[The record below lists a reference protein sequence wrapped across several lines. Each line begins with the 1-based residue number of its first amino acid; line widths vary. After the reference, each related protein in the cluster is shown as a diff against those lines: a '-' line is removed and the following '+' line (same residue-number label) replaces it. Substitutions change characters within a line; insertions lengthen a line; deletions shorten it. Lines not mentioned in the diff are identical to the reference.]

1 MKKILVYGY
10 GNPGRQDDG
19 MGVILAEMLEQW
31 AIENGYTN
39 IEVETNYQLNI
50 EDSDIISDKDFV
62 LFVDASMEQIE
73 DIIYTKVTPDNSS
86 IEFTMHAVS
95 TSFILDMCNKLYGKS
110 PETYLLHIKGYEWE
124 LAEGITEKALVNF
137 EKALEFSKMKIKEQL
152 ELN

>member
-19 MGVILAEMLEQW
+19 MGVILAEMIEQW
-31 AIENGYTN
+31 AKENGYVN

-95 TSFILDMCNKLYGKS
+95 TSFILDMSNKLYGKS

-137 EKALEFSKMKIKEQL
+137 DKALEFAKMKITEQL

>member
-1 MKKILVYGY
+1 MKKILIYGY

-19 MGVILAEMLEQW
+19 MGVILAEMIEQW
-31 AIENGYTN
+31 AKEKGYAN

-62 LFVDASMEQIE
+62 LFIDASMEQIE

-137 EKALEFSKMKIKEQL
+137 EKALEFSKIKITEQL

>member
-19 MGVILAEMLEQW
+19 IGVLLADKLEQW
-31 AIENGYTN
+31 AKEKGFYN
-39 IEVETNYQLNI
+39 IQFETNYQLNI
-50 EDSDIISDKDFV
+50 EDADVISNKDFV
-62 LFVDASMEQIE
+62 LFIDASMEQIE
-73 DIIYTKVTPDNSS
+73 DIIYTKVSANDSS

-95 TSFILDMCNKLYGKS
+95 PSFILDMSNKLYGKS

-137 EKALEFSKMKIKEQL
+137 EKALEFSKAKIIEQL

>member
-31 AIENGYTN
+31 AKEKGYTN

-50 EDSDIISDKDFV
+50 EDSEIISDKDFV

-73 DIIYTKVTPDNSS
+73 DIIYSKVTANDSS

-95 TSFILDMCNKLYGKS
+95 PSFILDMSNKLYGKT

-137 EKALEFSKMKIKEQL
+137 DKALEFSKKIIL
-152 ELN
+152 EILEK